1 MRKADPRRSLLSLAL
16 AALLAWTGAAW
27 ATGPV
32 VRVLALFSDK
42 AMLSIDG
49 QRRLLA
55 KGQTSPEGVELV
67 AANTERAVVRVA
79 GEELSLQP
87 GGVVSASYAKPER
100 REVRVPR
107 SPGGAYL
114 IGGTV
119 NGQPVDFLVDT
130 GASVVALGEAQ
141 ARRLGIPFER
151 EGTPVQ
157 LATAAGV
164 AAGYRVTLDRVRVG
178 EIELRN
184 VDGSVIMGEGPPRAL
199 LGTSFLNRLE
209 LQNQGSVLVIRNK
222 F

>member
-1 MRKADPRRSLLSLAL
+1 MTRSRFRTQLARGALAVLLVWSSAAL
-16 AALLAWTGAAW
+16 AA
-27 ATGPV
+27 GPV

-42 AMLSIDG
+42 AMLSVDG
-49 QRRLLA
+49 RQRLLA

-67 AANTERAVVRVA
+67 AADTERAVVRIA
-79 GEELSLQP
+79 GEELSLRP

-107 SPGGAYL
+107 GMHGAYL
-114 IGGTV
+114 VSGTV

-151 EGTPVQ
+151 EGTPIQ
-157 LATAAGV
+157 LATASGV
-164 AAGYRVTLDRVRVG
+164 VAGYRVTLERVRVG

-184 VDGSVIMGEGPPRAL
+184 VEGSVILGAGPPRAL
-199 LGTSFLNRLE
+199 LGMSFLSRLE